1 MKKIAA
7 LLDNAKKF
15 YVNNGDP
22 SHDMLHIKR
31 VMKTCEKLAKEE
43 NANLEVVL
51 AAAILHDVINVP
63 KNHPDRA
70 RASEMAANKAREILF
85 DTGFSEKEIQHI
97 TSAIAEH
104 SYSAA
109 KKPTSIE
116 SAILQDA
123 DKLDGLGA
131 VGVMRTVTT
140 GARMNASYY
149 NEFEPLVKTREYN
162 DKAHTLDHFFV
173 KLYKLPE
180 LMNTKSAKLEANKR
194 VQFMKLFVEQLTSEI
209 E

>member
-1 MKKIAA
+1 MKRIHS
-7 LLDNAKKF
+7 LLDKAQTF

-31 VMKTCEKLAKEE
+31 VMQTCEKLAREE
-43 NANLEVVL
+43 NANIEIVL

-70 RASEMAANKAREILF
+70 RASEMAAAKAREILL
-85 DTGFSEKEIQHI
+85 DTGFSADEISHV

-109 KKPTSIE
+109 RKPTSIE

-149 NEFEPLVKTREYN
+149 NESEPLVKTREYN

-180 LMNTKSAKLEANKR
+180 LMNTKSARVEADRR
-194 VQFMKLFVEQLTSEI
+194 VLFMKQFVEQLQTEI
-209 E
+209 